1 MQTIKLLE
9 HMQIF
14 SRVAEMAS
22 FTRAADSMGL
32 PKASVSHAVQQLEAR
47 LGTRLLHRTTRR
59 VQLTQDGQAC
69 YARCQDLLS
78 DIDEF
83 QGLFQQDGDAP
94 LQGKVRL
101 DMSTGLVRH
110 VVMPR
115 LPQLLR
121 QHPALELELSCT
133 ERRVDLVREGF
144 DCVLRLGPVDE
155 PGLVARPLGLLPLAT
170 CASPCYV
177 RAHGLPASLT
187 DLDRHRLVHYQRTLG
202 ARAQG
207 FEYEQDG
214 QTCHLP
220 MAGALTVNNAEAYL
234 SACQAG
240 LGLIQVPRLAVQSLL
255 ETGALIE
262 VLPRHPPPPMAL
274 HLVYAQRRQL
284 PRRVRV
290 LMDWLA
296 EAVRPWTLREA
307 APEASA

>member
-9 HMQIF
+9 QMQIF

-32 PKASVSHAVQQLEAR
+32 PKASVSQAVQQLEAR

-69 YARCQDLLS
+69 YERCQDLLA
-78 DIDEF
+78 DVDEF
-83 QGLFQQDGDAP
+83 QGQFQQAGDAP

-101 DMSTGLVRH
+101 DMTTGLARH
-110 VVMPR
+110 VVMPL
-115 LPQLLR
+115 LPQLL
-121 QHPALELELSCT
+121 QIHPALELELSCT

-155 PGLVARPLGLLPLAT
+155 PGLVARPLGLVALAT
-170 CASPCYV
+170 CASPGYV
-177 RAHGLPASLT
+177 QAHGLPATLQ
-187 DLDRHRLVHYQRTLG
+187 DLGGHRLVHYQRTLG
-202 ARAQG
+202 ARPLG
-207 FEYEQDG
+207 FEYEEDG
-214 QTCHLP
+214 QPRYLP

-234 SACQAG
+234 AACQAG
-240 LGLIQVPRLAVQSLL
+240 LGLIQVPRLAVQPLL
-255 ETGALIE
+255 DAGELVE
-262 VLPRHPPPPMAL
+262 VLPRHPPPPMPL
-274 HLVYAQRRQL
+274 HLIYAQRRQL

-296 EAVRPWTLREA
+296 EAVLPWTLGAGPAEK
-307 APEASA
+307 P